1 MIEQGEC
8 GVSEGRAVLAYNRV
22 PGLHERLQALGLRT
36 IPYPETA
43 ADAERLIR
51 DGAADL
57 GAVVT
62 IGPEPLPDGLL
73 DAAPDLGLVV
83 CLGAGYESHDPAAL
97 AARGV
102 RLVNGGSANCDD
114 VAELALC
121 LLFAA
126 RRRLVEADRLVRT
139 GGWTPLITRRN
150 RGRKLGVLG
159 LGAIGHSTAVRAQ
172 AFGMEVAW
180 YGPNPKPVEWRR
192 FEDPMALAAWADD
205 LIVAAKPTEQDAGMV
220 CAAMLDALGPDGVLV
235 NVARGSLVDEPALIA
250 ALKDG
255 RIYAAGLDVFAQEP
269 TDPKLWADIPN
280 VVLSPHVGGAT
291 PEALTDTQ
299 IIAVEN
305 VRRHFA
311 GEPLLNLLN

>member
-1 MIEQGEC
+1 MDRSGSRGGE
-8 GVSEGRAVLAYNRV
+8 GPLVLAYDVV
-22 PGLHERLQALGLRT
+22 PGLHERLRAEGFRV
-36 IPYPETA
+36 IAFPRDAAETA
-43 ADAERLIR
+43 RLL
-51 DGAADL
+51 DEQAPDL
-57 GAVVT
+57 EAIVT
-62 IGPEPLPDGLL
+62 IGPLPLPPGLL
-73 DAAPDLGLVV
+73 EAAPKVGLIV
-83 CLGAGYESHDPAAL
+83 CLGAGYENYDPAAL

-139 GGWTPLITRRN
+139 GAWTPLITRRN

-159 LGAIGHSTAVRAQ
+159 LGAIGRSVAVRAQ
-172 AFGMEVAW
+172 AFGMEVGW
-180 YGPNPKPVEWRR
+180 HGPNRKAVDWPY
-192 FEDPMALAAWADD
+192 FDDALALARWADD
-205 LIVAAKPTEQDAGMV
+205 LIVAAKPTPQNEGLV
-220 CAAMLDALGPDGVLV
+220 GAAMLDALGPDAVLV

-250 ALKDG
+250 ALRSG

-299 IIAVEN
+299 VLAVEN

-311 GEPLLNLLN
+311 GEPLMNLLN